1 MRRSAQRRAEN
12 YEPGSKQQVTS
23 NRVRRRQQTRTGWAT
38 RYGLPCIEITGRTFL
53 AILVVAATAC
63 GFADDDSP
71 AIDSAGASD
80 AQAGSEAGQEAVDMA
95 TFAEAFEVMGRL
107 VLEENDQAMVV
118 QPMVTS
124 DDTGLLLVTEPME
137 AQVNLFGTNGTLLGT
152 LGAKGEGPG
161 EFLFP
166 MTAHRTRSGEIVVT
180 DVMSQRITFFAA
192 DNDPAPEVIP
202 SPVPGALSAQ
212 DLGDGRFLLAGA
224 DPAERPP
231 RLLHIWN
238 RESGEIERSFLPMGV
253 PEASLPFAVSFSAAN
268 ATLVGDT
275 IWAVWALSD
284 TLYKFDSAGERL
296 AAVPLSLARPMGEL
310 SAGNGGLTD
319 PREIQRVFDALTQV
333 YKAFVLDSGE
343 KVVVSMQTR
352 EFGSVW
358 DILIIDSEGAT
369 VWKAANMPRLL
380 TVDQGVFYFKDPE
393 SVLPNHWLVARRKT
407 DA

>member
-1 MRRSAQRRAEN
+1 
-12 YEPGSKQQVTS
+12 
-23 NRVRRRQQTRTGWAT
+23 
-38 RYGLPCIEITGRTFL
+38 
-53 AILVVAATAC
+53 
-63 GFADDDSP
+63 
-71 AIDSAGASD
+71 
-80 AQAGSEAGQEAVDMA
+80 MA
-95 TFAEAFEVMGRL
+95 TFAEAFEVVDRL

-137 AQVNLFGTNGTLLGT
+137 AQVNLFGTNGALMGT

-284 TLYKFDSAGERL
+284 TLYKFDIAGERL